1 MVSNKRTRSKSP
13 EKRTREKRVLRNC
26 TNDVSYV
33 DEEEEYDMDIT
44 EEEEETDEDEFYDC
58 MDEIEMNEE
67 NDDDHIDDDEVL
79 ADEEGTEIVLPKT
92 THKLKF
98 QEEL

>member
-13 EKRTREKRVLRNC
+13 EKRTREKRVLRNR

-33 DEEEEYDMDIT
+33 DEEEEYDMDINV
-44 EEEEETDEDEFYDC
+44 EEEIDEDEFYDC
-58 MDEIEMNEE
+58 IDEIEMNKED
-67 NDDDHIDDDEVL
+67 DDDHIDDAAVL
-79 ADEEGTEIVLPKT
+79 ADGEGTEIVPPET

>member
-13 EKRTREKRVLRNC
+13 EKRTREKRVLRNR

-33 DEEEEYDMDIT
+33 DEEEDYDMDPPQI
-44 EEEEETDEDEFYDC
+44 DEDEFYDC
-58 MDEIEMNEE
+58 MDEIEMNGEE
-67 NDDDHIDDDEVL
+67 DDDDHIDDTAVLVDEQ
-79 ADEEGTEIVLPKT
+79 GSEIVSPKT

-98 QEEL
+98 QEDL